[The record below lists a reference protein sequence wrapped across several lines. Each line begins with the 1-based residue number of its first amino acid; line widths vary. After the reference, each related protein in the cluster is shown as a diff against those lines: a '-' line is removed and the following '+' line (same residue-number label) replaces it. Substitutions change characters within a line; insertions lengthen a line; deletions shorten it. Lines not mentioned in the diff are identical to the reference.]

1 MENVFNK
8 VLNQLIGGNARE
20 LNVVSVVGMGGI
32 GKSTLAGSIFRNP
45 SVFYHFDVSSWVT
58 VSQKY
63 DVREML
69 LDVLSFGTPSLK
81 AMYSNLSNDQLL
93 EQVYRKLKGKRY
105 LIVLDDIWSI
115 EAWNLVI
122 RSFSDDEN
130 GSRIMLTRLS
140 EVAMSAGN
148 GYTFNMPFL
157 NLENSWKLLA
167 DKVFGIVVCP
177 LRLESMGKQI
187 AQQCQGLPL
196 SLVVIAGLLPKI
208 SRTYKDWQKVLESM
222 KSHEGSTSEQ
232 CLAIL
237 ALSYNYLPCS
247 LKACFLYM
255 GAFPEDKEIHV
266 DKLIKIWVAEGFLKP
281 SSHKKLEEVAEECLE
296 DLFSRSL
303 IIVSRR
309 RANGK
314 IRSCRIH
321 DLLRQLC
328 LREGKSEKFFHVM
341 TKSFEMSA
349 ECMEIEHRLC
359 LHTDGLENQSLALEK
374 GNFDSVRTILCLGEL
389 HSFLN
394 SGCYKIVDPRF
405 ELLRVLDVQNIHFP
419 SFPNEI
425 TQLVQLR
432 YVSFTTGSEV
442 PASISN
448 LWNLQTMSVISV
460 AENELHP
467 AIGNLE
473 DVKSETFQSREI
485 VHACSSQGTKFSCWK
500 EIFMAVTNVKALG
513 VLINPD
519 LNEWSNFNDSLICL
533 SDLRKLR
540 IHLALPPY
548 VQFFPRLPAP
558 QWNSFPEKLMHLTLE
573 ATHLLWKDISFLGKL
588 PNLEVL
594 KLKYF
599 AFQGSNWNLN
609 EGGFKK
615 LKLLHIFMTNLV
627 QWKATSDSL
636 PSLECLV
643 LRHCY
648 KLKEMASEIGD
659 IPTLELIELH
669 HCSHAAATCVEEILE
684 EQKSMG
690 NEILVAH
697 AYNTNFNRSPNTN
710 TK

>member
-1 MENVFNK
+1 MAYAVVTSLMTTLEQVLQFNPCLISESKLLIDSLYGRLSSLQAFLEDAGKRINDQEALTILEKKIRDAVYKAEDTVDLCLKRIHVADIDSNQDNARRMLYDELQQIGKVMDSIQEELMKFKNENQHIKDLPAINFFPLRSSGHVVDEENAFVGMENVFNK

-32 GKSTLAGSIFRNP
+32 GKSTLAGSIFRNT

-58 VSQKY
+58 VSQEY

-122 RSFSDDEN
+122 RSFPDDEN
-130 GSRIMLTRLS
+130 GSRIMLTTRLS
-140 EVAMSAGN
+140 EVAISAGN

-167 DKVFGIVVCP
+167 DKVFGIAGCP

-196 SLVVIAGLLPKI
+196 SLIVIAGLLPKI
-208 SRTYKDWQKVLESM
+208 SRTYKDWKKVLESM

-255 GAFPEDKEIHV
+255 GAFPEDEEIPV

-296 DLFSRSL
+296 DLVSRSL

-328 LREGKSEKFFHVM
+328 LREGKSDKFFHVI

-349 ECMEIEHRLC
+349 EGMEIEHRLC
-359 LHTDGLENQSLALEK
+359 LHPDGLENLSLGLEK

-389 HSFLN
+389 HSCFN

-405 ELLRVLDVQNIHFP
+405 ELLR
-419 SFPNEI
+419 
-425 TQLVQLR
+425 
-432 YVSFTTGSEV
+432 
-442 PASISN
+442 
-448 LWNLQTMSVISV
+448 LQKM
-460 AENELHP
+460 N
-467 AIGNLE
+467 
-473 DVKSETFQSREI
+473 
-485 VHACSSQGTKFSCWK
+485 
-500 EIFMAVTNVKALG
+500 
-513 VLINPD
+513 
-519 LNEWSNFNDSLICL
+519 
-533 SDLRKLR
+533 
-540 IHLALPPY
+540 
-548 VQFFPRLPAP
+548 
-558 QWNSFPEKLMHLTLE
+558 
-573 ATHLLWKDISFLGKL
+573 
-588 PNLEVL
+588 
-594 KLKYF
+594 
-599 AFQGSNWNLN
+599 
-609 EGGFKK
+609 
-615 LKLLHIFMTNLV
+615 
-627 QWKATSDSL
+627 
-636 PSLECLV
+636 
-643 LRHCY
+643 
-648 KLKEMASEIGD
+648 
-659 IPTLELIELH
+659 
-669 HCSHAAATCVEEILE
+669 
-684 EQKSMG
+684 
-690 NEILVAH
+690 
-697 AYNTNFNRSPNTN
+697 
-710 TK
+710 